1 MNIIEN
7 ILICPNCLNELTEKG
22 SNLICSNCK
31 SEYGMIDDTP
41 IMLTEKSNDK
51 CENRKLSVAK
61 SRYKSDLIEFYYQTA
76 QNLNSSVQGR
86 FIKFLNFGYISNEN
100 TQYAVKDIPEGAM
113 NKNSIN
119 LFFEVIGNVDCNNKR
134 IIDIGCGRGGSIS
147 LLNNY
152 YKPELIVGA
161 DLCWENIR
169 ICNKKKSINTFCC
182 VADAE
187 NIPFRE
193 NSFDIVINIE
203 SSLHY
208 QDLFR
213 FYRNVHR
220 ILCESGYFLYTD
232 FYPTKKFHK
241 IEAYFMELGFE
252 VVRNQNI
259 TTNVMLSIK
268 SWDEERKKSYI
279 DNVTNKSG
287 LAEMLEQM
295 NMGETE
301 YRIYTLRK
309 RTAN

>member
-7 ILICPNCLNELTEKG
+7 ILACPNCFNELTRKG
-22 SNLICSNCK
+22 TNLLCSNCK
-31 SEYGMIDDTP
+31 IEYSMIDDTP
-41 IMLTEKSNDK
+41 VMLAENSNEK
-51 CENRKLSVAK
+51 CQNRNLSIEED
-61 SRYKSDLIEFYYQTA
+61 RYKRDLIEFYSQTA
-76 QNLNSSVQGR
+76 QNLNSSILGR
-86 FIKFLNFGYISNEN
+86 FTQFLNFGYVSNEN
-100 TQYAVKDIPEGAM
+100 TQYAVKDIHEGAM
-113 NKNSIN
+113 NKNSIK
-119 LFFEVIGNVDCNNKR
+119 LFLEVVSNVDCNKKK
-134 IIDIGCGRGGSIS
+134 IIDIGCGRGGNIS

-152 YKPELIVGA
+152 YKPELIVGV

-169 ICNKKKSINTFCC
+169 FCNKKKSKNTFCC

-220 ILCESGYFLYTD
+220 ILCEGGYFLYTD
-232 FYPTKKFHK
+232 FYPTKKFHE
-241 IEAYFMELGFE
+241 IEAYFNLLGFE
-252 VVRNQNI
+252 IIRNQNI
-259 TTNVMLSIK
+259 TSNVMLSIK

-279 DNVTNKSG
+279 DNVTNKRG
-287 LAEMLEQM
+287 LTEMLKQM
-295 NMGETE
+295 DAGETE

-309 RTAN
+309 MY